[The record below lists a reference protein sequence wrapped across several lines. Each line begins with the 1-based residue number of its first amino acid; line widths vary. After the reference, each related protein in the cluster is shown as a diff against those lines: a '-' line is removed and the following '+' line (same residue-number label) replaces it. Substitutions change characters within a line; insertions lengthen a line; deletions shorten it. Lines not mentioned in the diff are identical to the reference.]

1 MISPGGIFMKRSP
14 ILVSLLV
21 GFAPLL
27 SATPPET
34 IRREFARTSEKEI
47 SVIVDVAFGS
57 LYIERGAKGKIA
69 TVDYEDDKDPGHRID
84 ISYDVRGEYGTL
96 RIRSKK
102 HSGIW
107 NNEDSDH
114 DGNDRRVTVVLTED
128 FPLTIDIELGA
139 GRGDLDVSGLQIKE
153 LHISTGASSVNLRCD
168 VPNPITADEIEIES
182 GVSKFTAQNLS
193 NINFR
198 KLRFSG
204 GVGSYKLDFGGTLRH
219 SGDVNIEV
227 GLGSVV
233 VTVPKQIAARL
244 EYDDNWLSSFD
255 LDDDFSQR
263 RGDTYETEDYSRSSE
278 RLTIRLDSG
287 LGSVKVRRR

>member
-1 MISPGGIFMKRSP
+1 MISLGGFMMKRSP

-21 GFAPLL
+21 GLASLL
-27 SATPPET
+27 SAAPPEN

-47 SVIVDVAFGS
+47 AVIVDVAFGS

-69 TVDYEDDKDPGHRID
+69 TVDYEDDKDSEHRID
-84 ISYDVRGEYGTL
+84 VSYDVRGEHGTL

-107 NNEDSDH
+107 NSDDSDH
-114 DGNDRRVTVVLTED
+114 GGNDRRVTVVLTED
-128 FPLTIDIELGA
+128 IPLTIDVELGA
-139 GRGDLDVSGLQIKE
+139 GKGDLDVSGLKIKE
-153 LHISTGASSVNLRCD
+153 LHISTGASSVNLRCE
-168 VPNPITADEIEIES
+168 VPNPISADEIEIES

-204 GVGSYKLDFGGTLRH
+204 GVGSYKLDFGGTLRQ
-219 SGDVNIEV
+219 SGNVNIEV

-263 RGDTYETEDYSRSSE
+263 RGDTYETEDFGRASE